1 MQLHEELNR
10 GLEAFGFCVCWV
22 MAFRV
27 HPNASNMDWS
37 IMIAIFLFL
46 HNSSL
51 LESLISIT
59 TTASI

>member
-10 GLEAFGFCVCWV
+10 GLEAFGFCVYWV

-27 HPNASNMDWS
+27 HPNASNTDWS

-51 LESLISIT
+51 L
-59 TTASI
+59 